1 MQRTGKM
8 WLHQDF
14 IWFWR
19 TGCKNRSFPGI
30 CPPRGGQGCAQG
42 WEGRSCTRVSAGALE
57 LAAVC
62 CLPTARLAPSPAS
75 LVGKPEICISEY
87 LIWQFCKAE
96 RSLRS
101 RLTVAGVLH
110 HKTPATVSRDRRL
123 FSFRFVRKSL
133 VLHLMKVL
141 FRNFFVLFLKQRDI
155 SNTQQLEIKKK
166 KKNKIFILK

>member
-30 CPPRGGQGCAQG
+30 CPLRGGQGCAQG
-42 WEGRSCTRVSAGALE
+42 WERRSCTRVSAGALE
-57 LAAVC
+57 LAAVR

-87 LIWQFCKAE
+87 LIRQFCKAE

-101 RLTVAGVLH
+101 RLTVAGVLRC
-110 HKTPATVSRDRRL
+110 KTVSRDRRL

-133 VLHLMKVL
+133 ILHLMKVL
-141 FRNFFVLFLKQRDI
+141 FRIFLFC
-155 SNTQQLEIKKK
+155 
-166 KKNKIFILK
+166 F